1 MRLNGQ
7 TGSDSQVLNA
17 SEVSE
22 MLKIH
27 TTTLY
32 RMVREG
38 KIPSFRVGTEWRF
51 RLDEIERWMNEQRP
65 Q

>member
-7 TGSDSQVLNA
+7 TGSDSQVLNTR
-17 SEVSE
+17 EVSE

-32 RMVREG
+32 RMVRKG
-38 KIPSFRVGTEWRF
+38 KIPSFRVGVEWRF
-51 RLDEIERWMNEQRP
+51 RLDEIERWMNEKP
-65 Q
+65 L

>member
-1 MRLNGQ
+1 MRPNGQ

-17 SEVSE
+17 REVSE

-32 RMVREG
+32 RMVRKG
-38 KIPSFRVGTEWRF
+38 KIPSFRVGGEWRF
-51 RLDEIERWMNEQRP
+51 RLDEIERWM
-65 Q
+65 